1 LKILLLKFFQEIYL
15 TGIKLKVAIIGAGIN
30 GLFTS
35 YVLSQ
40 NGYQVDLFDSNKAL
54 SQTSSSS
61 SKLLHGGI
69 RYLEFGH
76 LSLVRESLLDRH
88 WWLINAPEYCTPFEM
103 HIPIYKNTNRS
114 ILKLLVGAFLYNIL
128 AGKYSLGSSKWNPSK
143 NSQKLLN
150 EIRNTD
156 FKGSV
161 SFYDLQ
167 MDEAG
172 LGLWVKKNAIRSGVK
187 IFENMPIRKFDV
199 NGNLQLPNGDS
210 KSYDF
215 ILNIAG
221 PWSAE
226 LNRLNMINTDFD
238 LELIRGSHLFIDR
251 PISNF
256 YLLQESAGQR
266 VIFVM
271 PYDGQTLIGTT
282 EVTQDL
288 HDPISCSSE
297 ESEYLL
303 NIYNNFFEKKL
314 TVNDIKKT
322 FSGLRPIINN
332 TKKRQ
337 KFFVPSMASREMK
350 IFDENRLI
358 SLYGGKWTSAP
369 STARKILKKIQ
380 SINI

>member
-1 LKILLLKFFQEIYL
+1 
-15 TGIKLKVAIIGAGIN
+15 
-30 GLFTS
+30 
-35 YVLSQ
+35 
-40 NGYQVDLFDSNKAL
+40 
-54 SQTSSSS
+54 
-61 SKLLHGGI
+61 
-69 RYLEFGH
+69 
-76 LSLVRESLLDRH
+76 
-88 WWLINAPEYCTPFEM
+88 
-103 HIPIYKNTNRS
+103 
-114 ILKLLVGAFLYNIL
+114 
-128 AGKYSLGSSKWNPSK
+128 
-143 NSQKLLN
+143 
-150 EIRNTD
+150 
-156 FKGSV
+156 
-161 SFYDLQ
+161 
-167 MDEAG
+167 
-172 LGLWVKKNAIRSGVK
+172 
-187 IFENMPIRKFDV
+187 
-199 NGNLQLPNGDS
+199 
-210 KSYDF
+210 
-215 ILNIAG
+215 
-221 PWSAE
+221 
-226 LNRLNMINTDFD
+226 
-238 LELIRGSHLFIDR
+238 
-251 PISNF
+251 
-256 YLLQESAGQR
+256 
-266 VIFVM
+266 M